1 MEVRVEHG
9 MLLTT
14 SLTQPILC
22 SYPYLTS
29 INAVLPG
36 LVAGN
41 AILLKPSPQTPL
53 TAERVISAL
62 HAAGVPKDIA
72 QVIHLSS
79 ELTTQAVQHP
89 KVDFVSFT
97 GSVSGGRAVSEAASK
112 AKGFKGVA
120 LEVC

>member
-1 MEVRVEHG
+1 ME
-9 MLLTT
+9 LI
-14 SLTQPILC
+14 SA
-22 SYPYLTS
+22 SYPYLTT
-29 INAVLPG
+29 INSVLPA

-62 HAAGVPKDIA
+62 HAAGVPKDVA
-72 QVIHLSS
+72 QVLHLSP

-89 KVDFVSFT
+89 KTDFVSFT
-97 GSVSGGRAVSEAASK
+97 GSVSGGRAIGEAASK

-120 LEVC
+120 LEVR